1 MAKAFAAVSIMRCGL
16 VAGTSVIAL
25 GLATPAL
32 AQSSQATADE
42 QDGTQNEEIVVTAQF
57 REQKLQD
64 TPLAITAVTAQLLES
79 RSQTNLADVAN
90 QAPSVVLRPQGA
102 SFGPSMT
109 ATIRGLGQ
117 GDFNPAYE
125 PGVGLYIDDVY
136 YPRLTG
142 ANFDLLDVERVEIL
156 RGPQGTLTGRNSEG
170 GAIKFISR
178 RPNGKDGG
186 YVQATYGSRNRISMR
201 ASADFTLAPSLYVRV
216 AGTFSD
222 QQGYVSRIDYG
233 CSHPGSGV
241 ASTRAG
247 NDCLIGKDGSVGYQ
261 AVRAMLRYNPD
272 DRVDILLSADY
283 VNDSRT
289 QAPEVLVY
297 ANLNNANTNA
307 AVGVPYDSRF
317 ICGQFCNYATTGQ
330 PAATWAGP
338 VAPGYPLV
346 ATLGENKSTYQG
358 YGISANIDLKLSD
371 DLKLTSI
378 TAYRNWKTRFN
389 TDDDLSPANIGF
401 GQNRLTHWFW
411 SEELR
416 LNARLGDIA
425 EATVGGFY
433 SDENTTYFTYQ
444 DIRYAPIP
452 LQFIGN
458 DPVKSKSKAAFGT
471 VIVHPA
477 PALTL
482 TAGVRYTEESKS
494 YTFVRLNPDGV
505 TPNPFLGALNGVTG
519 NYAGNKVDY
528 RASLDYRFSPELL
541 VYATVATGFKGGGI
555 GPRPFNPAQAQPF
568 NPEKVTSFEVGFKS
582 DLLDRRLRFNVS
594 AFYNKFKDAQLT
606 LLSCPQFGGPGP
618 CALPQNAGDADIK
631 GFEAELFA
639 TPVHGLQI
647 DGSLSLVDWNWKC
660 VAIQVVRP
668 LAVGETNIC
677 SSDPTIISRLNP
689 QPPIKWQWSAGIQY
703 AIPVGGNGDTL
714 TPRFDAAYQ
723 GQLFG
728 STTVPTNA
736 VIAGLDT
743 LAGRT
748 IANARL
754 SYKNVEHDFDIS
766 LEVTNLFDKYYYQT
780 NFDLTG
786 AGAGLIKAQP
796 GRPREWAISVKK
808 RF

>member
-1 MAKAFAAVSIMRCGL
+1 MPAFAQDAKAPQASDA
-16 VAGTSVIAL
+16 
-25 GLATPAL
+25 PAK
-32 AQSSQATADE
+32 
-42 QDGTQNEEIVVTAQF
+42 QNEEIVVTAQF

-64 TPLAITAVTAQLLES
+64 TPLAITAVTSAMLDS
-79 RSQTNLADVAN
+79 RSQTNISEVAN

-102 SFGPSMT
+102 SFGPSLT

-117 GDFNPAYE
+117 ADFNPAYE

-156 RGPQGTLTGRNSEG
+156 RGPQGTITGRNSEG

-178 RPNGKDGG
+178 RPNGTDGG
-186 YVQATYGSRNRISMR
+186 YLQATYGSRNRIQMR
-201 ASADFTLAPSLYVRV
+201 GSADFTLAPSLYARV
-216 AGTFSD
+216 SGTFSHQEGFVD
-222 QQGYVSRIDYG
+222 RIDYG
-233 CSHPGSGV
+233 CANPGSGI

-247 NDCLIGKDGSVGYQ
+247 GDCVVGKDGSVGYQ
-261 AVRAMLRYNPD
+261 AIRAMLRYNPD
-272 DRVDILLSADY
+272 DRVDILLSGDY

-289 QAPEVLVY
+289 NPPEVLIY
-297 ANLNNANTNA
+297 ANLNNANTNPA
-307 AVGVPYDSRF
+307 PGVPYDSRF

-330 PAATWAGP
+330 PAGTWKGP
-338 VAPGYPLV
+338 VAAGFPLV
-346 ATLGENKSTYQG
+346 GTQGENQSTYKG
-358 YGISANIDLKLSD
+358 YGLSGNIDLKLSD
-371 DLKLTSI
+371 SLKLTSI

-389 TDDDLSPANIGF
+389 SDDDLSPANIGF
-401 GQNRLTHWFW
+401 GENRLTHWFW
-411 SEELR
+411 SQELR
-416 LNARLGDIA
+416 LNAKIGDIA

-433 SDENTTYFTYQ
+433 SDEKTTYFTFQ

-458 DPVKSKSKAAFGT
+458 DPVRSKSKAVFGT

-482 TAGVRYTEESKS
+482 TGGIRYTDESKS
-494 YTFVRLNPDGV
+494 YTFFRKGPDGV
-505 TPNPFLGALNGVTG
+505 TPNVFLGALDNVTG
-519 NYAGNKVDY
+519 RYSGNKVDY
-528 RASLDYRFSPELL
+528 RGSVDYRFSPELL

-568 NPEKVTSFEVGFKS
+568 NPEKVTSYEIGFKS
-582 DLLDRRLRFNVS
+582 DLFDKRVRFNVS
-594 AFYNKFKDAQLT
+594 GFYNKFKDAQLT

-618 CALPQNAGDADIK
+618 CALPQNAGNADIK
-631 GFEAELFA
+631 GFEAELAA
-639 TPVHGLQI
+639 TPVEGLQI
-647 DGSLSLVDWNWKC
+647 DGSLSYVKWNWKC

-668 LAVGETNIC
+668 LAAGETNAC
-677 SSDPTIISRLNP
+677 SSDPAVVGLLNP

-703 AIPVGGNGDTL
+703 EIPMGTSGDTL

-723 GQLFG
+723 GALLG
-728 STTVPTNA
+728 STTVNA
-736 VIAGLDT
+736 NPVIAALDKIP
-743 LAGRT
+743 GRT

-754 SYKNVEHDFDIS
+754 TYKNVSHAFDIS
-766 LEVTNLFDKYYYQT
+766 VEVTNLFDHYYYQT

-796 GRPREWAISVKK
+796 GRPREWAITVKK
-808 RF
+808 KF